1 MFLRLTIVL
10 IGVLRLIGA
19 APVTTET
26 NLTVDL
32 GYTIQEGRLETKH
45 GNVRYVNFTNVRF
58 AAPPTGLGRFK
69 DPSPPA
75 ENRTTQTAGSYGI
88 ECPQAQPGWFNYIGS
103 DVGNQTEMPSFTED
117 DVYPPQP
124 GSSEDCLFLDVLVPE
139 NVFNRR
145 KTATVPVLL
154 FIHGG
159 GYVQGSK
166 TQYGSGVGLLNAAA
180 QNGQDMIYVS
190 INYRLGLF
198 GFLAGSDSSVIT
210 PNLGLQDQKFALQW
224 VQQHIHLFGGN
235 ASAVTAMGESAGAG
249 SIFYHLTSPEL
260 SSLSLFKRAIVQSPY
275 TYYIPESQQTETL
288 RQVLLAS
295 NVFSL
300 AELRNVSTEI
310 LQTANGIVVGNSR
323 PYGTFGF
330 GPVVDGHL
338 YTGYPPLLL
347 RQGQFDRSISVM
359 GGHNT
364 NEGLLFASPF
374 IHNDSQFDSNV
385 ALLFPQ
391 ASASAFSTITQTLYP
406 ADLNGAFGYVDQ
418 LGRIARVIADATII
432 CNNYFLD
439 KVFEPLKASF
449 AYEFSVPPAWHA
461 NDLTYTFWDPSN
473 PSSGVNVTLAV
484 IMQRYFA
491 SFVTSGLPNP
501 VIGGFLPEFTSG
513 EGLMVQNLNGTL
525 VGPVLDVAVNAS
537 RCDWW
542 QEGRFL

>member
-1 MFLRLTIVL
+1 M
-10 IGVLRLIGA
+10 
-19 APVTTET
+19 TTQT
-26 NLTVDL
+26 SITVDL
-32 GYTIQEGRLETKH
+32 GYTIQEGLLETNH
-45 GNVRYVNFTNVRF
+45 GNVPYLNFTNVRY
-58 AAPPTGLGRFK
+58 AAPPTGSGRFQ
-69 DPSPPA
+69 PPGPPA

-103 DVGNQTEMPSFTED
+103 DVGNQTEMPSFTKA
-117 DVYPPQP
+117 DVYPPKP

-139 NVFNRR
+139 HVFNVRNTS
-145 KTATVPVLL
+145 KVPVLL

-166 TQYGSGVGLLNAAA
+166 TEYGSGVGLLNAAV
-180 QNGQDMIYVS
+180 QNGQDLIYVS

-198 GFLAGSDSSVIT
+198 GFLAGSNPSDVT
-210 PNLGLQDQKFALQW
+210 PNLGLQDQTFAIQW

-235 ASAVTAMGESAGAG
+235 SSAVAVVGESAGAG
-249 SIFYHLTSPEL
+249 SILYHLTSPDV
-260 SSLSLFKRAIVQSPY
+260 SSLSLFTRAIVQSPY
-275 TYYIPESQQTETL
+275 TYYIPESQQTETF

-295 NVFSL
+295 NASSL
-300 AELRNVSTEI
+300 AELRNLPTEV

-330 GPVVDGHL
+330 GPVIDDDL

-347 RQGQFDRSISVM
+347 RQAQFDHSVQVM
-359 GGHNT
+359 AGHNT

-374 IHNDSQFDSNV
+374 IHHNKQFDSNI
-385 ALLFPQ
+385 ALLFPE
-391 ASASAFSTITQTLYP
+391 APGSALSAVTQTLYP
-406 ADLNGAFGYVDQ
+406 ANFNGTFGYVDQ

-432 CNNYFLD
+432 CNNYFIGR
-439 KVFEPLKASF
+439 VFEPLNPRF

-461 NDLTYTFWDPSN
+461 NDLTYTFLDPSN

-491 SFVTSGLPNP
+491 SFVTSGSPNP
-501 VIGGFLPEFTSG
+501 VAGGLLPDFTSG
-513 EGLMVQNLNGTL
+513 EGLIVQSLNSTL
-525 VGPVLDVAVNAS
+525 VGPVLDAAINSS

-542 QEGRFL
+542 QEGLFV